1 MKKKGKIII
10 VTGGNG
16 RFAQTFKSIKTK
28 YKFIFPSKKQLD
40 ITNKLKIINYL
51 KKIKPYAV
59 LHLAGLSR
67 PMNIHNSNI
76 SKSINL
82 NIVGTAN
89 VVTSCEK
96 LKVKIIYMSTSYV
109 YEGKRGNYK
118 ETDPVLPWNNYAWSK
133 LGGECSVQM
142 YKNSLILR
150 ACVTQKPFIHK
161 EAFSNVNLNFIFHD
175 EIVPIMIKLFSKK
188 GIYNVG
194 GKTQTVYQFAKKYNK
209 KVKKKLSKGDFPLNP
224 SINLSKIKKSLK
236 DGI

>member
-1 MKKKGKIII
+1 MKKKGKIIV
-10 VTGGNG
+10 VTGGNS
-16 RFAQTFKSIKTK
+16 RFAEAFKNIKSK
-28 YKFIFPSKKQLD
+28 YKFIFPSKKKLD
-40 ITNKLKIINYL
+40 ITKNLKIINYL

-67 PMNIHNSNI
+67 PMNIHNKKV

-89 VVTSCEK
+89 VVTACEK
-96 LKVKIIYMSTSYV
+96 LNVKIIYMSTSYV
-109 YEGKRGNYK
+109 YEGKKGNYK

-150 ACVTQKPFIHK
+150 ACVTQRPFVH
-161 EAFSNVNLNFIFHD
+161 EEVFSNVNLNFIFHD
-175 EIVPIMIKLFSKK
+175 EIVPIIIKLFSKK

-194 GKTQTVYQFAKKYNK
+194 GKTQTVYQFAKKYNSK
-209 KVKKKLSKGDFPLNP
+209 IKKKLSKGEFPPNP